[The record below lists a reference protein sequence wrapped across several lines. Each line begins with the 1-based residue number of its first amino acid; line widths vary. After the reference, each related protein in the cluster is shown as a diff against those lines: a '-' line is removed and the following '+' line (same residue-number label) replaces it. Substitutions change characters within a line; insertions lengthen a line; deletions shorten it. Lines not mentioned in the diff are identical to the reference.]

1 MATEDVVIVPY
12 RDGPYLVRGP
22 LVLRDQDGQ
31 TIELSR
37 RTVALCRCG
46 KSRMRPF
53 CDGTHRL
60 VQFRAPS
67 EAERPREEPPVPR
80 PADAAEGRA
89 HAGNGASD
97 NGNGASHNGNGHAA
111 ASRNRGSTAAL
122 AGLRRAGRRV
132 SSLLDAPSAT
142 RGQAAIRTALPLID
156 GAARLLEG
164 SAQTRLAALHLVKG
178 AFDALGD
185 AADPRE
191 PGLAAAA
198 AELAAVAVALEPV
211 DNGSWRF

>member
-31 TIELSR
+31 RIESSR

-67 EAERPREEPPVPR
+67 EAEQPLREAAVPLSEH
-80 PADAAEGRA
+80 P
-89 HAGNGASD
+89 
-97 NGNGASHNGNGHAA
+97 GNGHAP
-111 ASRNRGSTAAL
+111 ASRDASAPAAL
-122 AGLRRAGRRV
+122 AGLRRARRRV
-132 SSLLDAPSAT
+132 AALLDAPGIGRA
-142 RGQAAIRTALPLID
+142 RAAVRAALPLID
-156 GAARLLEG
+156 GADRLLEAG
-164 SAQTRLAALHLVKG
+164 VPSSLAALHLVNG
-178 AFDALGD
+178 ALDALAE
-185 AADPRE
+185 AAEERE

-198 AELAAVAVALEPV
+198 AELAAVAAALEPQ
-211 DNGSWRF
+211 NGGSWRF

>member
-1 MATEDVVIVPY
+1 MAAEDVVIVPY

-31 TIELSR
+31 RIELSR

-67 EAERPREEPPVPR
+67 EPERPWDE
-80 PADAAEGRA
+80 DAAPAPEDAGHGRPMA
-89 HAGNGASD
+89 PRAGGS
-97 NGNGASHNGNGHAA
+97 AA
-111 ASRNRGSTAAL
+111 AQ
-122 AGLRRAGRRV
+122 AGLRRARRRV
-132 SSLLDAPSAT
+132 SALLEGPDGD
-142 RGQAAIRTALPLID
+142 RGRAALPLID
-156 GAARLLEG
+156 GASRLLDAG
-164 SAQTRLAALHLVKG
+164 APAGVAALHLVRG
-178 AFDALGD
+178 AFDALAD
-185 AADPRE
+185 AADLRE

-198 AELAAVAVALEPV
+198 AELAAVAVALEPRE
-211 DNGSWRF
+211 NGSCPY